1 MRMIHFLLG
10 IMEVLVVVMRL
21 VTMKVIITVIWKTL
35 ALLLLS
41 LVRCVFLNIYPAL
54 DMFL

>member
-1 MRMIHFLLG
+1 MIYFLLG